1 VVARVAAVRSTQTQ
15 VLLEQPVKVM
25 QVVTVHNTI
34 HLVVVA
40 AVVLVEQVVMAQ
52 ALVQV
57 VLDYHH
63 QLQEVQ
69 FFVLVAVVHGTLF
82 QEMLVVMEAVAKVLI
97 TARYMAETEQLIE
110 AAVAAVVQ
118 DFNQLMPEEQ
128 AVLV

>member
-1 VVARVAAVRSTQTQ
+1 
-15 VLLEQPVKVM
+15 M
-25 QVVTVHNTI
+25 
-34 HLVVVA
+34 VA
-40 AVVLVEQVVMAQ
+40 AVVVAQELLVETAQVW
-52 ALVQV
+52 ALA

-69 FFVLVAVVHGTLF
+69 SFVLAAAVHGTLF

-110 AAVAAVVQ
+110 AAVVAVVQ

>member
-1 VVARVAAVRSTQTQ
+1 MAAVRSTQTQ

-25 QVVTVHNTI
+25 QVVTAHNPI
-34 HLVVVA
+34 LSVA
-40 AVVLVEQVVMAQ
+40 AVVVVLVEQVVMAQ

-69 FFVLVAVVHGTLF
+69 FFVLAAAVHGTLF

-110 AAVAAVVQ
+110 AAVAAAVQ